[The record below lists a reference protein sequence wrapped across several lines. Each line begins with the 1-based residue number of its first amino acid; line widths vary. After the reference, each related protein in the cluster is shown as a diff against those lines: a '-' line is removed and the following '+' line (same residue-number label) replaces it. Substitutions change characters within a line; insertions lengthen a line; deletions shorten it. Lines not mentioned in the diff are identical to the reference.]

1 MEVKRNRKKE
11 RLLYLVTA
19 AVMLLP
25 IVMPLPLPTLA
36 PSPGVREFHAAVESL
51 PDSAPVLVS
60 LDIPP
65 AFNPELK
72 PLALAFCRQ
81 AFRRKLRVVGVTLN
95 YIAIGSA
102 QEILAEAA
110 ALENAVYGR
119 DYVYLGWNPGEAAV
133 VTGMGISIKSVFAR
147 DASGTPLDS
156 IPAMSGVSSL
166 RDVAL
171 VAQIGAGFQSFPPW
185 IAYATDKLD
194 KKAVIGCNAGAE
206 PTLRPFFSSG
216 QLAGLIASTRGAA
229 EYEGM
234 LGIRGGAGSCLS
246 AISFAQIGL
255 CLLMLAALFL

>member
-11 RLLYLVTA
+11 RLLYLATA

-25 IVMPLPLPTLA
+25 ILLPLPLPTLA
-36 PSPGVREFHAAVESL
+36 PSHGVKEFHYAVDSL
-51 PDSAPVLVS
+51 PNGAPILIS

-72 PLALAFCRQ
+72 PLAVALCRH
-81 AFRRKLRVVGVTLN
+81 AFRKKLRVIGVTLN

-102 QEILAEAA
+102 QDVLTEAA

-119 DYVYLGWNPGEAAV
+119 DYAYLGWNPGEVAV
-133 VTGMGISIKSVFAR
+133 VTGMGLSIKSVFAR
-147 DASGTPLDS
+147 DSAGTPLDN
-156 IPAMSGVSSL
+156 IPALSGVYSL

-216 QLAGLIASTRGAA
+216 QLTGLIASTRGAA

-234 LGIRGGAGSCLS
+234 LGVRGGAGSCLN
-246 AISFAQIGL
+246 AISFAQLGL